1 MSLPPL
7 RAGAASG
14 IATYPP
20 GYPPRRVLLATDGSE
35 DAALASRAAVDLA
48 VGAGSELHVA
58 HFWQNVPTTRFEAFV
73 RSQILAEAKELLAA
87 QTALIGKAGA
97 EVTGTYL
104 REGPAVDGVLD
115 LAGEIGADLVVMG
128 SRGRGPV
135 RRLVLGSVSEGVVHH
150 AHLPVLVLRG
160 GGEASGEAWPPRRVV
175 IGDDGSGAARAAAS
189 LAAGIGGLFG
199 AKGLVLRAY
208 PELPEVDLAGRALD
222 ARMVDDELRREEREL
237 EERAGWLEENLGVR
251 PRVRI
256 DVGDPAARLLAA
268 AEELHE
274 GEQTLLAVGSRGLG
288 PWGRAR
294 LGSVSTKVL
303 RAAKGPVLVYPN
315 PRDSGPE
322 ESKG

>member
-1 MSLPPL
+1 MSEP
-7 RAGAASG
+7 RVGAASG
-14 IATYPP
+14 IGT
-20 GYPPRRVLLATDGSE
+20 YPPRRVLLATDGSK
-35 DAALASRAAVDLA
+35 DAALAARAAVDLA
-48 VGAGSELHVA
+48 MGAGSELHVA

-73 RSQILAEAKELLAA
+73 RSQPLAEAKELLAA
-87 QTALIGKAGA
+87 QTALLGTAGA

-104 REGPAVDGVLD
+104 RESPAVDGVLD

-135 RRLVLGSVSEGVVHH
+135 RRLVLGSVWEGVVHH

-160 GGEASGEAWPPRRVV
+160 DGEVWPPRRVV

-208 PELPEVDLAGRALD
+208 PELPKVDLEGRALN
-222 ARMVDDELRREEREL
+222 ARMVDDDLRREEREL

-268 AEELHE
+268 AEEQRE

-288 PWGRAR
+288 PLGRAR

-303 RAAKGPVLVYPN
+303 RAAKGPVLVCPS